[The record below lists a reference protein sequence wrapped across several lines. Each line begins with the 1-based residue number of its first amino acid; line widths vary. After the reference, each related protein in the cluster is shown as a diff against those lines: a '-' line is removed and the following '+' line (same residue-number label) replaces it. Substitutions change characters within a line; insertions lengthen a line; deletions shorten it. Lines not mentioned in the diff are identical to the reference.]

1 MTWLEHPDIQAVPAV
16 RVICVDPHLGQPLPR
31 AWTFVV
37 LLAVLPPLVLLPPGL
52 LTVGDG
58 GSNTVI
64 GIALIALAVIALFAA
79 WFVGST
85 GVLVGP
91 SSVSRTLGRR
101 VLFTIPLDRVEQ
113 VEVRL
118 RYGGAQ
124 VTAWTTRE
132 DGRRV
137 GVYSSPLIHAT
148 CRPLLDALR
157 PLVEARPELLAT
169 ESDRQQFDYALTD
182 A

>member
-1 MTWLEHPDIQAVPAV
+1 M
-16 RVICVDPHLGQPLPR
+16 
-31 AWTFVV
+31 V

-64 GIALIALAVIALFAA
+64 GIVLIALAVIALFAA

-124 VTAWTTRE
+124 VTAWTTR
-132 DGRRV
+132 DDA
-137 GVYSSPLIHAT
+137 SAST
-148 CRPLLDALR
+148 RP
-157 PLVEARPELLAT
+157 P
-169 ESDRQQFDYALTD
+169 
-182 A
+182 